1 MRKVILGIVLI
12 CLTGCVSLDMIKG
25 VIPVWGGGSDKEDVE
40 EFKEDLPFEWSE
52 VKWCSSGS
60 DNVGDWPV
68 TLHIVSG
75 DISRGDR
82 VTWAYRDAAEVAHQ
96 ASWRRTKRIHREPNG
111 CVGWVA
117 QINGKWYG
125 AIGEWLLPR
134 QTWQSKKMFKSDRGN
149 TRMFQSPL
157 RDYVPERGQVFYFF
171 VCGLDRNLLR
181 NVQER
186 STLFKMTY
194 K

>member
-1 MRKVILGIVLI
+1 MKW
-12 CLTGCVSLDMIKG
+12 LTRFLKLLFSFSKKKKRGKHG
-25 VIPVWGGGSDKEDVE
+25 AEQPG
-40 EFKEDLPFEWSE
+40 EDLPFEWSE

-60 DNVGDWPV
+60 ENVGTWPI

-75 DISRGDR
+75 DISSGDR

-125 AIGEWLLPR
+125 VIGEWILPG
-134 QTWQSKKMFKSDRGN
+134 QQVQSKKMFKSDRGN
-149 TRMFQSPL
+149 KRVFEEPL
-157 RDYVPERGQVFYFF
+157 KDYVPEKGQVIYFF
-171 VCGLDRNLLR
+171 ACGLDWRLLR